1 MYYDQLRSYMHFSR
15 TATPWLHLSG
25 YNPLACLPS
34 SPGSGGQQV
43 ASYTRMQRPRKH
55 QPLPYRTGLDPRLL
69 LAAVV
74 CLPQERGEVP
84 KPFYQEAEIQAA
96 FLSASPAGIDQET
109 YGDRNPPNQGYPMA
123 EDTSSEAILS
133 GVYPCA
139 SPLSTTNDSDLDSD
153 QAGGLNS
160 SLPDS
165 ESVLPAA
172 EGLPAT
178 SSSPEIPPPI
188 HSSVPAAAED
198 PSVGIH
204 ASPDLESPAAPS
216 GDEPRDTGAA
226 ISSVE
231 ETEDD
236 GEDDVS
242 TPEPKSS
249 KKHLIR
255 GSEGIGSEEMPNLI
269 KQWHTP

>member
-1 MYYDQLRSYMHFSR
+1 MYYDQLRSYMHFSQ

-34 SPGSGGQQV
+34 GPGSGGQQL

-55 QPLPYRTGLDPRLL
+55 QPLPYRTGLDPRPL

-74 CLPQERGEVP
+74 CLPQERGEEP

-109 YGDRNPPNQGYPMA
+109 YGDRHPPNQYPMA
-123 EDTSSEAILS
+123 EDRSSEAILN

-160 SLPDS
+160 SLADS
-165 ESVLPAA
+165 EPVLPPSAS
-172 EGLPAT
+172 EGLPAN

-188 HSSVPAAAED
+188 HSSVPAAAGD
-198 PSVGIH
+198 PSVGLH
-204 ASPDLESPAAPS
+204 ASPDLGPSAPS
-216 GDEPRDTGAA
+216 GDEPCDTGAV

-231 ETEDD
+231 RTEGGD

-249 KKHLIR
+249 KKHLSR
-255 GSEGIGSEEMPNLI
+255 TEGIGSEEMPNLV
-269 KQWHTP
+269 Q